1 MEIMSV
7 DTVTRSTAETA
18 AYYETVLGL
27 PVPLLSGPGPVG
39 ARSHRTP

>member
-27 PVPLLSGPGPVG
+27 PVRKEIGAVEITGSGPVG
-39 ARSHRTP
+39 P